1 MCQRLLWKYTV
12 MSLDTTQTPLFITTP
27 HPPPLPLIHHNY
39 RRSRTTGT
47 ARSVTGIGGRASG
60 ASRWGACGGSL
71 PLLLIFP
78 QMRAFDSTSLI
89 SRLRTNKYIILNV
102 SKQITLYRYRR
113 YFVHC
118 GYQNDTRGIALARD
132 TLIWR
137 SSIVQQPFWFFCT
150 KLRLLHVC
158 FVQQPLS
165 YHKIST
171 S

>member
-12 MSLDTTQTPLFITTP
+12 MLLDTTQTPLFITTP
-27 HPPPLPLIHHNY
+27 HPPPLPLIHNNY
-39 RRSRTTGT
+39 HRTCPAG
-47 ARSVTGIGGRASG
+47 AGRPVTGAGGGASG

-89 SRLRTNKYIILNV
+89 SQLRTNKYIILNV
-102 SKQITLYRYRR
+102 STPITLYCYRR
-113 YFVHC
+113 YFVHRC
-118 GYQNDTRGIALARD
+118 YQNDTRGIALARD

-137 SSIVQQPFWFFCT
+137 SSIMQQPFWFFCT

-158 FVQQPLS
+158 FVQQPLF

-171 S
+171 A

>member
-1 MCQRLLWKYTV
+1 MQLNRPTTFLLIPILSLSAVPAIAAPAQQEHLDQSRAQEAERQERLGEKRV
-12 MSLDTTQTPLFITTP
+12 EVVVSPP
-27 HPPPLPLIHHNY
+27 H
-39 RRSRTTGT
+39 
-47 ARSVTGIGGRASG
+47 
-60 ASRWGACGGSL
+60 
-71 PLLLIFP
+71 LLIFP

-102 SKQITLYRYRR
+102 SKQITLYYYRR
-113 YFVHC
+113 CFVHR

-132 TLIWR
+132 TVIWR
-137 SSIVQQPFWFFCT
+137 SSIVQPPFWFFCT

-171 S
+171 A

>member
-1 MCQRLLWKYTV
+1 ML
-12 MSLDTTQTPLFITTP
+12 LDTPQTPLFITTP

-39 RRSRTTGT
+39 RRTCPAGAARPVTGGRRRSGRSGLV
-47 ARSVTGIGGRASG
+47 RSVWRRLS
-60 ASRWGACGGSL
+60 
-71 PLLLIFP
+71 PLSHLLIFP

-102 SKQITLYRYRR
+102 SKQITLYCYRR
-113 YFVHC
+113 YFIHR

-132 TLIWR
+132 TVIWR
-137 SSIVQQPFWFFCT
+137 SSIVQHPFWFFCT

-171 S
+171 A